1 MRKIELLIEKKE
13 YLQILDWLLTKNP
26 HDIAMHLE
34 YLDLPDMLK
43 IFRLFPKDVAAEVF
57 SEFSVY
63 YQKKLIDKFNEQ
75 EINEIVTLMYSD
87 DFKSLLE
94 EMPSNMVTKILADCE
109 PGMRSKVNELLRYPS
124 QSAGSIMGIEF
135 IELDRGFTVRRAL
148 DKIRRVAADKETIDN
163 SYVIDEQR
171 RLIGVVSIK
180 QLVIADP
187 DSLIEEVM
195 NEKVISVMTLDD
207 QEKVAKTIQKY
218 DFTAMPVVDKEN
230 RLVGIVTVDDLVD
243 IIEAEATED
252 IHKMAA
258 VMPSDMPYIEQ
269 NAWQIFKKRIPWL
282 LILMI
287 TAIFT
292 GLIIEN
298 FETELLKCVALTAFL
313 PMLMNTGG
321 NAGNQSSVTI
331 IRSISLNEIKKGDLK
346 KVLAKEFIVGVMS
359 GVVLFSAAMIRLM
372 LLDST
377 ELNIA
382 LVVSITLFIVVVVA
396 KLIGATLPIAA
407 KKLGADPA
415 VMASPFITTIVD
427 ALALLI
433 YFKIAIQLLGL

>member
-218 DFTAMPVVDKEN
+218 DFTAIPVVDKEN

-298 FETELLKCVALTAFL
+298 FETELLKCVALTSFL

>member
-124 QSAGSIMGIEF
+124 QSAASIMGIEF

-298 FETELLKCVALTAFL
+298 FETELLKCVALTSFL

-331 IRSISLNEIKKGDLK
+331 IRSISLNEIKKVDLK

>member
-124 QSAGSIMGIEF
+124 QSAASIMGIEF

-298 FETELLKCVALTAFL
+298 FETELLKCVALTSFL

>member
-298 FETELLKCVALTAFL
+298 FETELLKCVALTSFL